1 MPTVLSQLDPLLNAW
16 RALAEDDPTMLSMEP
31 DPDRDELSVEVR
43 ERIQGK
49 GAVTEALAW
58 WAEREGDLDERGRV
72 VHLQAVLHALDI
84 HFGGQPLQPVDGE
97 GERIRLVGQRWW
109 GAVASRPRRPFT
121 IQEPFPHLARGVLHR
136 EEWVEERAATEAFGS
151 ALLDGA
157 LRVGLCALPG
167 SGPTAFEATEVVD
180 LDTLGFRGTS
190 VDDPSGECAPLRE
203 AVAWA
208 VERGVHVLAF
218 PELAVDEA
226 GRTALR
232 DAIKSTPG
240 SLCLVVA
247 GSFHVA
253 SERDANAVA
262 NGSPVWAVVEGVA
275 VPVCT
280 VEKTEPITTGPAGLG
295 GDIQQRAEAESCTAV
310 REHIQPG
317 GRVRVV
323 PTPVGA
329 FSVLICKDALVLGA
343 DGPFGDIR
351 TKAYRSAD
359 HVVIPSMNGSAAAWF
374 WGQAEESG
382 RHHETATYYV
392 NAAWVADDGVD
403 VAFWSLPYRVGGLTT
418 EPEDAGGHARFPSGH
433 EGRDEAETS
442 RVSAPP
448 DSGRVLVEVP
458 LPTLDWFSG
467 GAR

>member
-1 MPTVLSQLDPLLNAW
+1 MPTVLSQLDPLLDEW
-16 RALAEDDPTMLSMEP
+16 RALAEGDPAMLSMEP
-31 DPDRDELSVEVR
+31 DPDRDELTVEVR

-49 GAVTEALAW
+49 AAVTEAVAW
-58 WAEREGDLDERGRV
+58 WSEREGDLDERERM
-72 VHLQAVLHALDI
+72 VHLQAVLHALDA

-97 GERIRLVGQRWW
+97 GDRIRLVGQRWW
-109 GAVASRPRRPFT
+109 GTVASRPRRPFT
-121 IQEPFPHLARGVLHR
+121 IQEPFPHLARGVLRR
-136 EEWVEERAATEAFGS
+136 EEWVEKRAVTEAFGS
-151 ALLDGA
+151 ALVDGA

-167 SGPTAFEATEVVD
+167 SGATAFEPTDVVD
-180 LDTLGFRGTS
+180 HDTLGFRGVS
-190 VDDPSGECAPLRE
+190 VDDPSGEYEPLRE

-208 VERGVHVLAF
+208 VERDIHVLAF
-218 PELAVDEA
+218 PELAVDGA
-226 GRTALR
+226 GRTALQ
-232 DAIKSTPG
+232 DAIESSPG

-253 SERDANAVA
+253 SERDPETIA
-262 NGSPVWAVVEGVA
+262 NGSPVWAVVEGAV

-280 VEKTEPITTGPAGLG
+280 VEKTEPITTGPATLG

-310 REHIQPG
+310 REHIQPS

-323 PTPVGA
+323 PSPVGA

-343 DGPFGDIR
+343 EGPFGDIR
-351 TKAYRSAD
+351 AKAYRSAD

-392 NAAWVADDGVD
+392 NAAWVAGDGVD
-403 VAFWSLPYRVGGLTT
+403 VAFWSLPYEVGGLAT
-418 EPEDAGGHARFPSGH
+418 EPEDASGHARFPAGH
-433 EGRDEAETS
+433 EGLDEAGTA
-442 RVSAPP
+442 RVSASPAG
-448 DSGRVLVEVP
+448 GRVLVEVP
-458 LPTLDWFSG
+458 LPTLDWFGG